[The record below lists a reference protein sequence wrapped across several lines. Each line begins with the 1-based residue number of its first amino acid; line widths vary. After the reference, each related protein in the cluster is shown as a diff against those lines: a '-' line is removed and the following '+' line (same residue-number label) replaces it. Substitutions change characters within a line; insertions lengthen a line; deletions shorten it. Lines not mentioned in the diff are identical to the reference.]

1 MSERLL
7 VMTVTS
13 NLFGLRQ
20 MSLGLLSRRLQAL
33 RVHLVQLLY
42 LTRVL
47 LDQLFLSARRFL
59 FQ

>member
-20 MSLGLLSRRLQAL
+20 MSLGLLFRRLQAL

-59 FQ
+59 F